1 MTSFAPAKL
10 WANLSKA
17 RENCSFWLCYLVAVT
32 GVGLRASTSS
42 TTPDA
47 LDGPVVARR
56 VAVSLARRR
65 WDERLFR
72 GAFRLDQRSLRSWRF
87 TMTRID
93 CFRLLCSART
103 SSITPDI
110 RRGECSPRPAATR
123 ASSSSISG
131 SLDDLFRRSLLRSWN
146 MLSGRRGARWA
157 CWSRADRRG
166 SSQSVCGMTRFWCKN
181 EDGLR

>member
-123 ASSSSISG
+123 ASHLLSPGLSTTFFG
-131 SLDDLFRRSLLRSWN
+131 DLFSDPGTCFR
-146 MLSGRRGARWA
+146 GRRGARWA